1 MTKYSKTKSIDELK
15 NILRK
20 EFYKVGGNKK
30 ELVIRI
36 FENNIIDIIN

>member
-1 MTKYSKTKSIDELK
+1 MCEGV
-15 NILRK
+15 RK